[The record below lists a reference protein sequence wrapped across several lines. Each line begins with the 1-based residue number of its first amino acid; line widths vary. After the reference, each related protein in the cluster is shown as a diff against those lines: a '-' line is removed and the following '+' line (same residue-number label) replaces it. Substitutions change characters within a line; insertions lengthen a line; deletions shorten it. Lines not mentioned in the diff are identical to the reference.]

1 MMNTKTLAAHYPAST
16 LTATQLISL
25 HLMLHRPRRED
36 DSLDPLFGPYISVLP
51 REFDSHPLTWTVRR
65 SFLRDTCHLESFL
78 LESLTPSASAGL
90 EKISRKFYQDW
101 RIVWGYM
108 VPLNFTF
115 KLTEK

>member
-65 SFLRDTCHLESFL
+65 FFLRDTCHLESFL
-78 LESLTPSASAGL
+78 LESLTPSASVGL

-108 VPLNFTF
+108 VPLNFTL